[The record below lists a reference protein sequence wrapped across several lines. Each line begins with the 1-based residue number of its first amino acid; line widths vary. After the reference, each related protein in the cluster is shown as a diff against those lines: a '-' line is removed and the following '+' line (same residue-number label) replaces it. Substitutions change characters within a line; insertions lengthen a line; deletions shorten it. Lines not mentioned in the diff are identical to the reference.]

1 MSAERAADWLSAG
14 EALRA
19 IVGGVAPLE
28 AEERPLLGALGSV
41 LAEDVPATVDL
52 PPWDNS
58 AMDGFAVRA
67 EDVRGA
73 SSARPVVLRVVD
85 DVPAGRFAARPVGP
99 GEAIRIMTGAPVP
112 NGADGVI
119 RVEHTDGGSGI
130 GTPEGRVAVLSDA
143 DAGRNVRPRG
153 EDVRRGSVVLRA
165 GSVLRAAEIGVAAA
179 LGRARLRVVRRPVVA
194 VLASGDELVPV
205 EEFAEVE
212 AGRRIVSS
220 NSYSLA
226 AALAEAGMEARVL
239 GIAPDDPAGLRE
251 HLERA
256 RGCDAVITTAGI
268 SVGEHDH
275 VRRVMAE
282 LDTAVEFWRVR
293 IRPGSAMAFGRV
305 GALGMIPWFGLP
317 GNPVSTGVTFELFV
331 RPALLRMCGRTRI
344 HAPVANAVM
353 RDAYPMRGD
362 LMHFPRVSLR
372 HEVDGTLSARLTG
385 SQSSGVSSSLAAAD
399 GLALIPPGPGPRPG
413 DEVRVVWIGGAPL
426 VEESPFAADDP

>member
-1 MSAERAADWLSAG
+1 MSAERTADWLSAS

-19 IVGGVAPLE
+19 ILAGVAPLE
-28 AEERPLLGALGSV
+28 AEERPLLDSVGYV
-41 LAEDVPATVDL
+41 LAEDVASTVDL

-67 EDVRGA
+67 ADVRGA
-73 SSARPVVLRVVD
+73 SDERAVVLRVVD
-85 DVPAGRFAARPVGP
+85 DVPAGHFASRPVGP

-112 NGADGVI
+112 DGSDGVI

-130 GTPEGRVAVLSDA
+130 GTDAGRVAIRSDA

-153 EDVRRGSVVLRA
+153 EDVRRGAVVLRA
-165 GSVLRAAEIGVAAA
+165 GAVMRAGEIGVAAS

-194 VLASGDELVPV
+194 VVASGDELVTV

-239 GIAPDDPAGLRE
+239 PIAPDAPEALRAR
-251 HLERA
+251 LEQA

-282 LDTAVEFWRVR
+282 LDTEVDFWRVR

-305 GALGMIPWFGLP
+305 GALGGIPWFGLP
-317 GNPVSTGVTFELFV
+317 GNPVSTGVTFDLFV
-331 RPALLRMCGRTRI
+331 RPALLRMAGRARVF
-344 HAPVANAVM
+344 APTAPAVL
-353 RDAYPMRGD
+353 RDPYLVRGD
-362 LMHFPRVSLR
+362 LMHFPRVAVQR
-372 HEVDGTLSARLTG
+372 EPDGTLAARLTG
-385 SQSSGVSSSLAAAD
+385 PQSSNISSSLAAAD
-399 GLALIPPGPGPRPG
+399 ALAILPPGSGPGI
-413 DEVRVVWIGGAPL
+413 RVVWIGGAPL
-426 VEESPFAADDP
+426 VEDAPF

>member
-1 MSAERAADWLSAG
+1 MSAERAADWISAS

-19 IVGGVAPLE
+19 MVAGVAPLGS
-28 AEERPLLGALGSV
+28 EERPLLDALGSV
-41 LAEDVPATVDL
+41 LAEDVAATVDL

-73 SSARPVVLRVVD
+73 SPEAPVPLRVVD
-85 DVPAGRFAARPVGP
+85 DVPAGRFASRPVGP

-112 NGADGVI
+112 AGADGVV
-119 RVEHTDGGSGI
+119 RVEHTDGGA
-130 GTPEGRVAVLSDA
+130 GTGGRVTVLSDA

-153 EDVRRGSVVLRA
+153 EDVTRGSVVLRA
-165 GSVLRAAEIGVAAA
+165 GAVLRAGEIGVAAS

-194 VLASGDELVPV
+194 VVTSGDELVTV
-205 EEFAEVE
+205 DDFAEVE

-226 AALAEAGMEARVL
+226 AALAEAGLEARVL
-239 GIAPDDPAGLRE
+239 GIAPDTPEALRAR
-251 HLERA
+251 LEEA
-256 RGCDAVITTAGI
+256 RGCDALITTAGI

-282 LDTAVEFWRVR
+282 MDTQVDFWRVR

-305 GALGMIPWFGLP
+305 GALGGIPWFGLP

-344 HAPVANAVM
+344 FPPTYDAVLRDPYPV
-353 RDAYPMRGD
+353 RGD
-362 LMHFPRVSLR
+362 LTHFPRVATR
-372 HEVDGTLSARLTG
+372 READGTLSARLTG

-399 GLALIPPGPGPRPG
+399 ALALLPPDRSG
-413 DEVRVVWIGGAPL
+413 DVVRIAYIGGSPP
-426 VEESPFAADDP
+426 VEEPPF

>member
-1 MSAERAADWLSAG
+1 MRDLAVADWVGVADARAAILGS
-14 EALRA
+14 
-19 IVGGVAPLE
+19 VAPLGPE
-28 AEERPLLGALGSV
+28 SVRLDAALGAV
-41 LAEDVPATVDL
+41 LAETIHSPLDL

-67 EDVRGA
+67 DDVRGA
-73 SSARPVVLRVVD
+73 TPDRPRRLAVVD
-85 DVPAGRFAARPVGP
+85 DLPEGARPSRAVGP
-99 GEAIRIMTGAPVP
+99 GEAIRIMTGAPLPV
-112 NGADGVI
+112 GADGVI
-119 RVEHTDGGSGI
+119 RVEHTDGGAGI
-130 GTPEGRVAVLSDA
+130 GTEDGRVTILSDA

-153 EDVRRGSVVLRA
+153 EDVRRGGLVLRA
-165 GSVLRAAEIGVAAA
+165 GTVLRTAEIGVASS

-226 AALAEAGMEARVL
+226 AALAEAGIEARVL
-239 GIAPDDPAGLRE
+239 GIAADAPQALRAE
-251 HLERA
+251 LERA

-275 VRRVMAE
+275 VRRVLAE
-282 LDTAVEFWRVR
+282 LGAEVDFWRVR

-305 GALGMIPWFGLP
+305 GALGGIPWFGLP
-317 GNPVSTGVTFELFV
+317 GKPVSTGVTFELFV
-331 RPALLRMCGRTRI
+331 RPALLRMCGRARVHSPT
-344 HAPVANAVM
+344 AAAVM

-362 LMHFPRVSLR
+362 LMHFPRVSVAR
-372 HEVDGTLSARLTG
+372 EADGTLAARLTG

-399 GLALIPPGPGPRPG
+399 ALALIHPGPGLRPG
-413 DEVRVVWIGGAPL
+413 DPVRIAWIGGAPL
-426 VEESPFAADDP
+426 VEEAPF

>member
-1 MSAERAADWLSAG
+1 MSAERAADWLSAS

-19 IVGGVAPLE
+19 MVGGVAPLGT
-28 AEERPLLGALGSV
+28 EERPLLEALGSV
-41 LAEDVPATVDL
+41 LAEDVASTVDL

-73 SSARPVVLRVVD
+73 SPESPVVLRVVD
-85 DVPAGRFAARPVGP
+85 DVPAGRFASRPVGP

-112 NGADGVI
+112 AGADGVV
-119 RVEHTDGGSGI
+119 RVEHTDGGA
-130 GTPEGRVAVLSDA
+130 GTGGRVAIRSDA

-153 EDVRRGSVVLRA
+153 EDVRSGSVILRA
-165 GSVLRAAEIGVAAA
+165 GAVLRAAEIGVAAS

-226 AALAEAGMEARVL
+226 AALAETGLEARVL
-239 GIAPDDPAGLRE
+239 RIAADSPEALRARVE
-251 HLERA
+251 EA
-256 RGCDAVITTAGI
+256 RGCDALITTAGI

-282 LDTAVEFWRVR
+282 LDTEVDFWRVR
-293 IRPGSAMAFGRV
+293 VRPGSAMAFGRV
-305 GALGMIPWFGLP
+305 GALGGIPWFGLP

-344 HAPVANAVM
+344 FPPTLDAVLRDPYPV
-353 RDAYPMRGD
+353 RGD
-362 LMHFPRVSLR
+362 LMHFPRVSTR
-372 HEVDGTLSARLTG
+372 READGTLSARLTG

-399 GLALIPPGPGPRPG
+399 ALALVPPGHPGG
-413 DEVRVVWIGGAPL
+413 AIRVVPIGGAPL
-426 VEESPFAADDP
+426 VEEPPF

>member
-1 MSAERAADWLSAG
+1 MSAEHAADWLSAG

-19 IVGGVAPLE
+19 ILGGVAPLE
-28 AEERPLLGALGSV
+28 AEERPLLEALGSV
-41 LAEDVPATVDL
+41 LAEDVASTIDL

-73 SSARPVVLRVVD
+73 SPARPVVLRVVD

-99 GEAIRIMTGAPVP
+99 GDAVRIMTGAPVP
-112 NGADGVI
+112 DGADGVI

-130 GTPEGRVAVLSDA
+130 GTPEGRVAILADA

-153 EDVRRGSVVLRA
+153 EDVRRGSVVLHA
-165 GSVLRAAEIGVAAA
+165 GSVLRAGEIGVAAS

-194 VLASGDELVPV
+194 VLTSGDELVPV

-220 NSYSLA
+220 NGYSLA
-226 AALAEAGMEARVL
+226 AALAEAGLEARVL

-256 RGCDAVITTAGI
+256 RGCNAVVTSAGI

-282 LDTAVEFWRVR
+282 LDAAVEFWRVR

-305 GALGMIPWFGLP
+305 GALGGIPWFGLP

-331 RPALLRMCGRTRI
+331 RPALLRMCGRTRV
-344 HAPVANAVM
+344 HPPVAHVVM

-362 LMHFPRVSLR
+362 LMHFPRVSLQR
-372 HEVDGTLSARLTG
+372 EPDGTLAARLTG

-399 GLALIPPGPGPRPG
+399 ALALIPPGPGARTG
-413 DEVRVVWIGGAPL
+413 DVVRVVWIGGAPL
-426 VEESPFAADDP
+426 VEEAPF